1 METLLP
7 FGAGSLVF
15 WRHEGYG
22 RNGRDMEDG
31 LIKKWEGMAARFQE
45 LTNQLMD
52 PSVLNQPGMIHK
64 LNKERTELEAP
75 ATQFVAYCEAKKQLD
90 EALALLQDASTGADM
105 KQLFAEESAHLKQ
118 QVLDLEEQAKDFL
131 TPKDPRDEKN
141 MFLEIRAG
149 TGGDEAALFA
159 GDLFRMYLKYAERN
173 RLKLEVVDAS
183 ETGIGGY
190 REVIALLEGK
200 GAYGRLRY
208 ESGVHRVQRVPTTEA
223 SGRIHT
229 STVTVAVMPEVDEVE
244 VHIDPKDLRI
254 DTFCSSGAGGQSVNT
269 TYSAVRITHIP
280 TGVVVSCQDERSQL
294 KNRTKAMRNLRAR
307 IVEAE
312 REKQDAE
319 IAQTRKSQVGT
330 GDRSEKIRTYNFP
343 QNRVTDHRI
352 GLTVHKLDQV
362 LAGDLEEIVQ
372 ALRAHYEHLASLE
385 AK

>member
-1 METLLP
+1 MF
-7 FGAGSLVF
+7 FGGDA
-15 WRHEGYG
+15 GYG
-22 RNGRDMEDG
+22 RIGRDMEEG
-31 LIKKWEGMAARFQE
+31 LIKKWEGMAARHQE

-52 PSVLNQPGMIHK
+52 PAILNQPGMIHK
-64 LNKERTELEAP
+64 LNKERTELEESAL
-75 ATQFVAYCEAKKQLD
+75 QFGVYSELNKQLD
-90 EALALLQDASTGADM
+90 EVSAMLQDASTGPEM

-118 QVLDLEEQAKDFL
+118 QVLDLETRAKEFL

-312 REKQDAE
+312 REKQEAE
-319 IAQTRKSQVGT
+319 IAQNRKSQVGT

-385 AK
+385 TK

>member
-1 METLLP
+1 MF
-7 FGAGSLVF
+7 FGDDADN
-15 WRHEGYG
+15 G
-22 RNGRDMEDG
+22 RNGRSMEDG
-31 LIKKWEGMAARFQE
+31 LIKKWEGMAARHQE

-52 PSVLNQPGMIHK
+52 PTVLNQPGMIHK
-64 LNKERTELEAP
+64 LNKERTELEEA
-75 ATQFVAYCEAKKQLD
+75 AQHFVAYREVKKQLED
-90 EALALLQDASTGADM
+90 VAVMLQDPSTGADM
-105 KQLFAEESAHLKQ
+105 KQLFAEESAQLNQ
-118 QVLDLEEQAKDFL
+118 QVLDLEARAKDFL

-159 GDLFRMYLKYAERN
+159 GDLFRMYVKYAERH
-173 RLKLEVVDAS
+173 RLRLEVVDAS

-200 GAYGRLRY
+200 GAFGRLRY

-229 STVTVAVMPEVDEVE
+229 STVTVAVMPEVDEVD
-244 VHIDPKDLRI
+244 VQIDPKDLRI

-294 KNRTKAMRNLRAR
+294 KNRTKAMRTLRAR

-312 REKQDAE
+312 REKQEAA
-319 IAQTRKSQVGT
+319 IAQDRKSQVGT

-372 ALRAHYEHLASLE
+372 ALRAHYEHLASME

>member
-1 METLLP
+1 MFFE
-7 FGAGSLVF
+7 GDA
-15 WRHEGYG
+15 GYG
-22 RNGRDMEDG
+22 RIGRDMEDG
-31 LIKKWEGMAARFQE
+31 LIKKWEGMAARHQE

-52 PSVLNQPGMIHK
+52 PAIINQPGMIHK
-64 LNKERTELEAP
+64 LNKERTELEEA
-75 ATQFVAYCEAKKQLD
+75 AVQFGVYSELKKQLD
-90 EALALLQDASTGADM
+90 EVSAMLQDASTGLEM
-105 KQLFAEESAHLKQ
+105 KQLFTEESAHLRQ
-118 QVLDLEEQAKDFL
+118 QVLDLESRAKDVL

-141 MFLEIRAG
+141 VFLEIRAG

-173 RLKLEVVDAS
+173 RLRLEVVDAS

-294 KNRTKAMRNLRAR
+294 KNRTKAMRTLRAR

-312 REKQDAE
+312 REKQDAA
-319 IAQTRKSQVGT
+319 IAQDRKSQVGT

-362 LAGDLEEIVQ
+362 LTGDLEEIVQ
-372 ALRAHYEHLASLE
+372 ALRAHYEHLASME
-385 AK
+385 TK

>member
-1 METLLP
+1 
-7 FGAGSLVF
+7 
-15 WRHEGYG
+15 
-22 RNGRDMEDG
+22 MEDA
-31 LIKKWEGMAARFQE
+31 LVKKWEAMAARFQE
-45 LTNQLMD
+45 VTDQLMD
-52 PSVLNQPGMIHK
+52 PSVISQPVLLVK
-64 LNKERTELEAP
+64 LNKERNELEP
-75 ATQFVAYCEAKKQLD
+75 AALHFGIYRELVKQLD
-90 EALALLQDASTGADM
+90 EASQMLQDPATSPDM
-105 KQLFAEESAHLKQ
+105 KEMFAEESANLRRQ
-118 QVLDLEEQAKDFL
+118 LLDLEVVAKELL

-173 RLKLEVVDAS
+173 RLRLEVVDAS

-190 REVIALLEGK
+190 KEVIALIEGK
-200 GAYGRLRY
+200 GAYGRFRF
-208 ESGVHRVQRVPTTEA
+208 ESGVHRVQRVPATEA

-229 STVTVAVMPEVDEVE
+229 STVTVAVMPEVDEVD

-294 KNRTKAMRNLRAR
+294 KNRTKAMRTLRAR
-307 IVEAE
+307 IVDAE
-312 REKQDAE
+312 REKQEAE
-319 IAQTRKSQVGT
+319 IAQSRKAQVGT
-330 GDRSEKIRTYNFP
+330 GERSEKIRTYNFP

-362 LAGDLEEIVQ
+362 LAGDLDEIVQ
-372 ALRAHYEHLASLE
+372 ALRAHHEHLATTG
-385 AK
+385 A